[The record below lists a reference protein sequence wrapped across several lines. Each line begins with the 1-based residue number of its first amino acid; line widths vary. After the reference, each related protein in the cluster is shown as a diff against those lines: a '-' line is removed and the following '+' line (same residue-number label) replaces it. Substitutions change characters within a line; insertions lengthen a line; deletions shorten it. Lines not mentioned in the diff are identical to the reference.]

1 MILQM
6 QEIDPADDEFEP
18 EIDDSRPEQTV
29 LDEEA
34 LRIEV
39 SHVID
44 ATIEQVFA
52 RCTESPIMPE
62 ETFVRSMLGA
72 QSIAH
77 KTSAPMYGFGSGTR
91 SQLEKI
97 FVSQE
102 HSALESGKESPGPA
116 VYKHRAAVGSGC

>member
-1 MILQM
+1 MTATLIHAS
-6 QEIDPADDEFEP
+6 PSGPGSDDEFEP

-62 ETFVRSMLGA
+62 DDEMGELVLIYDRVIKVKLG
-72 QSIAH
+72 
-77 KTSAPMYGFGSGTR
+77 
-91 SQLEKI
+91 
-97 FVSQE
+97 
-102 HSALESGKESPGPA
+102 
-116 VYKHRAAVGSGC
+116 